1 MSINEINNYT
11 VLLVFTSLTLSESL
25 LYYVFALCIYKYHFE
40 KKKNRNK
47 NKKTFTK
54 NSIMKNKQWS
64 FLIKKKYTAII
75 FSIKRLFAYHKLMDK
90 KSYTAYDLL
99 WMTKVICTQFLFKS
113 NEMVPYKDYRSV
125 VHAHLFSTYQAIS
138 SPFKFILLFCYCKN
152 EHVRGKTVNVFKVH
166 FYNFILSVIYTASW
180 LLFCF
185 ENYLSSLS

>member
-25 LYYVFALCIYKYHFE
+25 LYYVFALFIYKYHFE
-40 KKKNRNK
+40 KKNRNK

-54 NSIMKNKQWS
+54 NSIMV
-64 FLIKKKYTAII
+64 IPYKKKYTAII

-125 VHAHLFSTYQAIS
+125 VHAHLFSTYQAIP
-138 SPFKFILLFCYCKN
+138 SPFKFILLFCYCKK
-152 EHVRGKTVNVFKVH
+152 R
-166 FYNFILSVIYTASW
+166 A
-180 LLFCF
+180 C
-185 ENYLSSLS
+185 